1 MIKVGMIHWVLAYLA
16 AAVAVV
22 SVVLAGISRL
32 LAQPVG
38 FALFSWML
46 VAGVTM
52 LFAIYFF
59 AGGILFRNTQ
69 VRLPWAVGARKRRE
83 VEPPHSMLKERVFSI
98 SGDNKGF
105 PCPFKPSVCQNGY
118 CEECQ
123 IYLDWQELR
132 EMLVICA
139 LCGKEIAKQ
148 SGIGQSG
155 ISRGMCP
162 ECWEKF
168 FPSVGFSS

>member
-22 SVVLAGISRL
+22 SLVLAGISRL

-38 FALFSWML
+38 FALFSWVI
-46 VAGVTM
+46 VAGVAI

-59 AGGILFRNTQ
+59 AGGIYFHNTQ
-69 VRLPWAVGARKRRE
+69 VRFPWAAGVRKRRE
-83 VEPPHSMLKERVFSI
+83 VEPPPSMFKERVFSI
-98 SGDNKGF
+98 SGNNRGF
-105 PCPFKPSVCQNGY
+105 PCPFTPSVCQNGY

-123 IYLDWQELR
+123 IYLDWQELG

-139 LCGKEIAKQ
+139 LCGKEMAKQ
-148 SGIGQSG
+148 SGLGQSG
-155 ISRGMCP
+155 VSRGMCP
-162 ECWEKF
+162 ECWEKDF
-168 FPSVGFSS
+168 AMV

>member
-1 MIKVGMIHWVLAYLA
+1 MIKIGVIHWVLAYLA
-16 AAVAVV
+16 AAVAVA

-46 VAGVTM
+46 VAGVAI

-59 AGGILFRNTQ
+59 AGGVLFRNTQ
-69 VRLPWAVGARKRRE
+69 VRLPRAVGVRKRRE
-83 VEPPHSMLKERVFSI
+83 VEPPPFMFKERVFSI
-98 SGDNKGF
+98 SGDNTDF
-105 PCPFKPSVCQNGY
+105 PCPFKPTVCQNAY

-123 IYLDWQELR
+123 IYLDWQELG

-139 LCGKEIAKQ
+139 LCSKEIAKQ
-148 SGIGQSG
+148 SGLGQSG
-155 ISRGMCP
+155 VSRGMCP
-162 ECWEKF
+162 EC
-168 FPSVGFSS
+168 

>member
-1 MIKVGMIHWVLAYLA
+1 MIKVGLIHQVLAYLA

-38 FALFSWML
+38 FALSSWML
-46 VAGVTM
+46 VAGVAM

-59 AGGILFRNTQ
+59 AGGIFFRNTQ
-69 VRLPWAVGARKRRE
+69 VRSPLAARVRKRRE
-83 VEPPHSMLKERVFSI
+83 VEPSPSMVLDRVFSV
-98 SGDNKGF
+98 SGNNKGLR
-105 PCPFKPSVCQNGY
+105 CPFKTGICQNGY

-123 IYLDWQELR
+123 IYLDWQKLG

-139 LCGKEIAKQ
+139 LCSKEIAKQ
-148 SGIGQSG
+148 SGLGQSG
-155 ISRGMCP
+155 VSRGMCP
-162 ECWEKF
+162 ECWQVFWTSKAK
-168 FPSVGFSS
+168 